1 MSVYWTISRGFHQ
14 YAKPGVLLVVIA
26 LTTISCSTI
35 NLTNRK
41 GKDAQLSESSYHQ
54 LEGVFQNGTIDSLP
68 KRYALYSQLKY
79 DTAHQFEHLKVRVTP
94 IDASSIRFELLENDE
109 VLDSLTLEGKYRRG
123 YFKAKKKR
131 NVNFIAGPLLWIV
144 SDSFKCLGI
153 TKGGDMVI
161 INSGGSGI
169 MWFIILPVFVANAG
183 QSETEYSRI
192 K

>member
-1 MSVYWTISRGFHQ
+1 MSVYRATFHWFHQ
-14 YAKPGVLLVVIA
+14 YAKPTMLLVAVA
-26 LTTISCSTI
+26 LTTFSCSTV

-109 VLDSLTLEGKYRRG
+109 VLDSLTLEGKFRGG
-123 YFKAKKKR
+123 YFKANKKR

-144 SDSFKCLGI
+144 SDNFKCLGL
-153 TKGGDMVI
+153 TKGGDMVM

-169 MWFIILPVFVANAG
+169 MWLVILPIFSASAG
-183 QSETEYSRI
+183 QSETEHARI